1 MYMLKQ
7 LSDNFWKLLLPIMR
21 MNIDMFEIT
30 VVFSPFMSTIG
41 LYYSSAQTVVLEEMS
56 IIRQYG

>member
-1 MYMLKQ
+1 MLKQ